1 MRTAAVENTHKLLV
15 LFASLK
21 KLEEFWE
28 LILLPNKFI
37 AELTEKLLVLC
48 SESDESIR
56 ILVAEVFQ
64 MIVKQFLSEE
74 DSILDTDLSEELKK
88 KKRDFASMSSNAQF
102 QQRLIELADQESEKV
117 KHVFSESEAMVSG
130 LVKLLVDET

>member
-1 MRTAAVENTHKLLV
+1 MDNIDAFTSLIQANTNLFKVRAIEVRTIAVENTHKLLV

-64 MIVKQFLSEE
+64 MIVKQFLS
-74 DSILDTDLSEELKK
+74 
-88 KKRDFASMSSNAQF
+88 
-102 QQRLIELADQESEKV
+102 
-117 KHVFSESEAMVSG
+117 
-130 LVKLLVDET
+130 